1 MFAKTPVAGGLLQPG
16 FEKESTIVKS
26 LFRCLLFFGAVMT
39 TPAAFAQTSG
49 DSGRVLLEKH
59 CGGCHAVGR
68 NDVSRHASAPP
79 FREILKRYEAQ
90 MLAEALAEGLS
101 TGHPDMPEFTFD
113 PEQVRAIVQY
123 LDRLAKE

>member
-1 MFAKTPVAGGLLQPG
+1 M
-16 FEKESTIVKS
+16 
-26 LFRCLLFFGAVMT
+26 
-39 TPAAFAQTSG
+39 AQTAEEA
-49 DSGRVLLEKH
+49 GRMLLERH
-59 CGGCHAVGR
+59 CGGCHAV
-68 NDVSRHASAPP
+68 NSKDVSRHVSAPS
-79 FREILKRYEAQ
+79 FRQILKRYEAQ